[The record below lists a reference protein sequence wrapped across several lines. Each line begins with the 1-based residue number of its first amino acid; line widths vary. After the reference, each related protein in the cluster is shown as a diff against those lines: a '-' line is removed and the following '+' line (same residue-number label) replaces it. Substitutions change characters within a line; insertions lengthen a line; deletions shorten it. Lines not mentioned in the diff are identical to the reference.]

1 MYRIGIDLGGTNI
14 AAGIVDEKY
23 NIIERASVPTEMPAG
38 SEEIVQKIVTLCKNI
53 CDKAGV
59 SIADIAG
66 IGIGAPGAVN
76 PDTGE
81 VIFACN
87 INMHNT
93 NLAQLISERTGIS
106 CKVENDANAAAYG
119 EYIAGAG
126 RGSRDFVLLT
136 IGTGIGGGIIIGGKL
151 FSGSNYA
158 GGEIGHMVTHVGG
171 EKCSC
176 GRSGCFE
183 RYASASALVRKA
195 GLTICDKKD
204 SLIMQLCGGDVSKI
218 NAKTVCDA
226 ADAGDTDAQELLADF
241 ARELAAGLTNIVN
254 IFQPEIICIGGGMS
268 AQGEK
273 LLSPV
278 REILYKENY
287 ARDID
292 SQVKLTAAELG
303 NDAGII
309 GAAYIG
315 A

>member
-14 AAGIVDEKY
+14 AAGLVDEKY
-23 NIIERASVPTEMPAG
+23 SIVGRASVPTDMPA
-38 SEEIVQKIVTLCKNI
+38 SAEEIAQKIATLCELV

-59 SIADIAG
+59 SMAQVSG

-76 PDTGE
+76 PETGE

-87 INMHNT
+87 IDMRNT
-93 NLAQLISERTGIS
+93 NLAQMVGARTNIP
-106 CKVENDANAAAYG
+106 CKIENDANAAAYG

-126 RGSRDFVLLT
+126 RGCCDFILLT

-151 FSGSNYA
+151 FAGSNYA
-158 GGEIGHMVTHVGG
+158 GGEIGHMVTHAGG

-183 RYASASALVRKA
+183 RYASASALVRRA
-195 GLTICDKKD
+195 QALVSDKKD
-204 SLIMQLCGGDVSKI
+204 SMIMQLAGRDISAI
-218 NAKTVCDA
+218 NAKKICDA
-226 ADAGDTDAQELLADF
+226 ADAGDETAKELLADF
-241 ARELAAGLTNIVN
+241 TRELAAGLTNIVN
-254 IFQPEIICIGGGMS
+254 IFQPEIICVGGGMS

-273 LLSPV
+273 LLAPV

-287 ARDID
+287 ARDIE
-292 SQVKLTAAELG
+292 SQVKLVAAELG